1 MKEKTLKQK
10 IMQVYGKA
18 GVLIILLLMVIILA
32 VLRPDT
38 FFTYRNLINIVR
50 QVSFYAMVGLG
61 AMVVLVGGDFDLSA
75 GSLIGIVSI
84 LTTMPLAANANLPL
98 IVPFLVAIA
107 AGVVVGIINGVLV
120 AYCGM
125 PAFIATLGMQ
135 ILLRGLALY
144 ISNGRPINNL
154 PSNFTF
160 LGGGSLGIIP
170 VPIII
175 LIIMALITWYM
186 MKYTRIGR
194 HIYAI
199 GGNSQAAIVSGVN
212 AKALK
217 VFTFIFAGITAAI
230 AGMVLTARVASGN
243 ASSGEGYELQ
253 AIAGCVIGGVSLNGG
268 VGSVY
273 GVICGVLV
281 IGVLNNGMDLM
292 NVSGYMQQIAQ
303 GIIIIAAVL
312 LDVVRA
318 KTAK

>member
-1 MKEKTLKQK
+1 
-10 IMQVYGKA
+10 
-18 GVLIILLLMVIILA
+18 
-32 VLRPDT
+32 
-38 FFTYRNLINIVR
+38 
-50 QVSFYAMVGLG
+50 
-61 AMVVLVGGDFDLSA
+61 
-75 GSLIGIVSI
+75 
-84 LTTMPLAANANLPL
+84 
-98 IVPFLVAIA
+98 
-107 AGVVVGIINGVLV
+107 
-120 AYCGM
+120 
-125 PAFIATLGMQ
+125 
-135 ILLRGLALY
+135 
-144 ISNGRPINNL
+144 
-154 PSNFTF
+154 
-160 LGGGSLGIIP
+160 
-170 VPIII
+170 
-175 LIIMALITWYM
+175 MALITWYM